1 MAQLYNVL
9 FLKDSLGSSN
19 MAVDGSVTPVDFDID
34 FQGFSSIEIVKVN
47 IYIEGG
53 GNVTSYDDF
62 LTIADGLTNG
72 VSSELKQSD
81 KTFQFTPIKRNAE
94 LLSAFRINQV
104 LRKRNTE
111 AGIGSNNSFIGTFE
125 TSGKGA
131 VLTIALGDYYRFTIN
146 DDLSDLNE
154 MHVTIEGNVI

>member
-1 MAQLYNVL
+1 MSQIYQVL
-9 FLKDSLGSSN
+9 FLKDSLGNSN
-19 MAVDGSVTPVDFDID
+19 MAVDGSVTPVVFDID

-53 GNVTSYDDF
+53 GNVTSYEDF
-62 LTIADGLTNG
+62 LTIPALING
-72 VSSELKQSD
+72 ILPELKQSD
-81 KTFQFTPIKRNAE
+81 KTFQFTSLKRNAE
-94 LLSAFRINQV
+94 LLSSFRVNQV

-111 AGIGSNNSFIGTFE
+111 AGIGSNNSFIGSFE

-131 VLTIALGDYYRFTIN
+131 VLTSALGDYYRFTIN

-154 MHVTIEGNVI
+154 MHVTVEGNVI